1 MTEWTF
7 SSFTGGQENM
17 VTACINKEKEAA
29 RHKKDL
35 FPGHR
40 VAWVMTRVT
49 HKSKFI

>member
-35 FPGHR
+35 FPGGLGDD
-40 VAWVMTRVT
+40 
-49 HKSKFI
+49 KSDTQK